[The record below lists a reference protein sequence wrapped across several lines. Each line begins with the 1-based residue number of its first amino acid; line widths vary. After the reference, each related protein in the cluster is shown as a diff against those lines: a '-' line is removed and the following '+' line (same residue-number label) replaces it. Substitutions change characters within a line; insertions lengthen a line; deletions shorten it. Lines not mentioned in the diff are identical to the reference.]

1 MILISNAIENKI
13 KDQYVALFEEQ
24 AKSKNI
30 PEIPQYSH

>member
-1 MILISNAIENKI
+1 MILVSNSIENKI
-13 KDQYVALFEEQ
+13 KDKYLGLFEEQ